1 MESVFVMKVRRYITQ
16 AKIHQCEGAAHA
28 PSQGKKP
35 YICVTSNSSQTSR
48 GTTPRGF
55 CLRFIAHASSRGKKT
70 YICVTFISLHI
81 GRQTEVIA
89 CDSYPEQ
96 ATIVRKRVIYECGRA
111 ALAPRHGQTTD
122 DTHQILS
129 LHMGR
134 PSEVIVCSS

>member
-89 CDSYPEQ
+89 CDSYPER
-96 ATIVRKRVIYECGRA
+96 ATIVRKRVIHECGRA
-111 ALAPRHGQTTD
+111 ALAPRHGKTTD
-122 DTHQILS
+122 DTQQILS
-129 LHMGR
+129 LHIGR